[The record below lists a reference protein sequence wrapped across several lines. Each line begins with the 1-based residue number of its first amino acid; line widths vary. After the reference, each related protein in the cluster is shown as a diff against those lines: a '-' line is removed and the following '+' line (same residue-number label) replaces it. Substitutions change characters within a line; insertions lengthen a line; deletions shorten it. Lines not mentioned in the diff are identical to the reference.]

1 MMIEKES
8 FEEFIPQSIEKAL
21 NELYALTP
29 EEEVTVEAME
39 RLKLAIREIE
49 NSSIHYGCIKN
60 TPIGIVFVALN
71 NNGIVAINFG
81 IDEKTFVRK
90 VEKDTGQ
97 LVILKQDRIEGP
109 GRQIQSYLLGKINQL
124 DLPFDISLLTNFQQQ
139 VLLTTLKIPRGLVST
154 YGDIARKI
162 GNPKAARAVGQVLGR
177 NPVPLLIPCHRVI
190 ASNGK
195 LGGYSGGGGLK
206 TKRQLL
212 ELEGALLA

>member
-1 MMIEKES
+1 MIEKES
-8 FEEFIPQSIEKAL
+8 FEKFIPQAIEKAL
-21 NELYALTP
+21 NELYAYTP
-29 EEEVTVEAME
+29 EEDITKNAME

-60 TPIGIVFVALN
+60 TPIGNIFIALN
-71 NNGIVAINFG
+71 NKGIVAINFG
-81 IDEKTFVRK
+81 IDEEKFVRK
-90 VEKDTGQ
+90 VEKETGQ
-97 LVILKQDRIEGP
+97 LVIPKQDRVEEP
-109 GRQIQSYLLGKINQL
+109 GRQIQAYLLGKINQL

-177 NPVPLLIPCHRVI
+177 NPIPILIPCHRVI
-190 ASNGK
+190 ASSGK

-212 ELEGALLA
+212 KLEGAILA